1 MTFEESIK
9 QLNEIVNQ
17 MESGNLSIDESLA
30 KFCKG
35 SKPCEERMKQLNK
48 AKEKVNNL
56 QKQMDEIVEKS
67 FNAENE

>member
-30 KFCKG
+30 KFSQGIKL
-35 SKPCEERMKQLNK
+35 CEECMKQLNE
-48 AKEKVNNL
+48 AKGKVSIL